1 MHFPHISAQ
10 ISSAQDGSSKKSK
23 VRIWYRYIALS
34 SMYSIEMKFVFEVTF
49 LILISFKAISS
60 SSPSNN
66 ESFRI
71 VSDQVVYSRW
81 RKVLRRVVKFPNGNV
96 VDYDVIDQ
104 KGQGAVTIFA
114 WNSKTKRA
122 TLVKEYN
129 PGCHRRLYGTAAGLI
144 EEKHESRGNDFDIAK
159 MAAQCE
165 LEEECHL
172 KGGTWY
178 RLTSEG
184 STVPMDKYVVTEIT
198 PYLVVDAQHVADPR
212 PLDDEE
218 DIEIITDVTIDE
230 IFGLIQNGKMNL
242 VGGWASMLA
251 IEKLRELGEI
261 R

>member
-1 MHFPHISAQ
+1 M
-10 ISSAQDGSSKKSK
+10 KSK
-23 VRIWYRYIALS
+23 AT
-34 SMYSIEMKFVFEVTF
+34 E
-49 LILISFKAISS
+49 AISS
-60 SSPSNN
+60 SSSNN

-81 RKVLRRVVKFPNGNV
+81 RKILRRVVEFPNGNV

-104 KGQGAVTIFA
+104 KSPGGVTIFA
-114 WNSKTKRA
+114 WNSKIKRA

-144 EEKHESRGNDFDIAK
+144 EDKHENCGNNNNNDIAK
-159 MAAQCE
+159 VAAQCE

-184 STVPMDKYVVTEIT
+184 STVPMTKYDVTEIT
-198 PYLVVDAQHVADPR
+198 PYLVIDAQYVADAKS
-212 PLDDEE
+212 LDDEE
-218 DIEIITDVTIDE
+218 DIEIITNITIDE
-230 IFGLIQNGKMNL
+230 IFGFIKNGKMNL
-242 VGGWASMLA
+242 VGAFASMLA

-261 R
+261 E